1 MTADYGKVCKLWMRW
16 RIDFCRGYRWYIL
29 FLIYKE
35 IVNEQKSAGF
45 FQQDNMYCPRQVFR
59 IILWHYHPSRA
70 PYPRCCL
77 WFTCFSVV
85 RYCLWFTYELWLYL
99 YCLWFTYGSDDC
111 VDIVC
116 DLHMI
121 QVTVDIVCDLHMTL
135 VTASIMSV
143 IYIWLVTVSILC
155 VIYIWLWWLC
165 RYCLWLTY
173 GSDDCVDIVGAL
185 PMTLVTVSIL
195 SVIYIWLMTVDIVC
209 DLPMTLVTVSIF
221 SVIYIWLW
229 WLCRYCRGFTYD
241 S

>member
-1 MTADYGKVCKLWMRW
+1 MTADYGDRGNDSWLTADYGDRGNDSWLWQSMQIVDEMKNR
-16 RIDFCRGYRWYIL
+16 FCRGYRWYTL

-116 DLHMI
+116 DLHMTGDCVDIFCDLHMI
-121 QVTVDIVCDLHMTL
+121 QVTFDIVCDLHMTL

-143 IYIWLVTVSILC
+143 IYIW
-155 VIYIWLWWLC
+155 
-165 RYCLWLTY
+165 
-173 GSDDCVDIVGAL
+173 
-185 PMTLVTVSIL
+185 
-195 SVIYIWLMTVDIVC
+195 
-209 DLPMTLVTVSIF
+209 
-221 SVIYIWLW
+221 
-229 WLCRYCRGFTYD
+229 
-241 S
+241 